1 MGQKLFEQNSRSV
14 ADSLGKALILTVLVQ
29 LLATSTALV
38 LPPIAPRVAA
48 DFGVDAYVV
57 GYQVSL
63 LFTAGAFGSVL
74 SGALIRSWGA
84 LRTEQFGL
92 CMFALGLLGLATAN
106 ISVGVIASLLIGFA
120 YGVQNPASSQILS
133 VVTPPD
139 RRNVVFS
146 IKQAAAP
153 LGVVLVSISL
163 PLLDAVMGWRT
174 AFLLLALLPSAL
186 LVILAGH
193 KMPHTPPQNAVPL
206 LRGLLKEQRLIW
218 RRGDL
223 RVLTIIGFLY
233 SSVQLTLSTFAVLML
248 TADCG
253 WKLIPAAS
261 AAAGV
266 QAFGVLGR
274 VCWGVVAD
282 RLGSGFGV
290 LAIVGLG
297 SGAAL
302 LAMPWMS
309 EFPAYVQ
316 VGVLSFLGFC
326 LNGWNGVAMAE
337 VLRHAAPAD
346 VGSVMGSS
354 LVYVFAGVMVGP
366 ASFALLYEIV
376 GSYGGTFAFA
386 SVVLLIGGSVALLV
400 RPKLKGG
407 G

>member
-1 MGQKLFEQNSRSV
+1 MGQKLFEQNPRSV

-48 DFGVDAYVV
+48 DFGVEAHVV

-63 LFTAGAFGSVL
+63 LFTSGAFGSVL
-74 SGALIRSWGA
+74 AGALIRSLGA
-84 LRTEQFGL
+84 VRTEQFGMG
-92 CMFALGLLGLATAN
+92 MFALGLLGLATAN

-120 YGVQNPASSQILS
+120 YGFQNPASSQILS
-133 VVTPPD
+133 AVTPLN

-153 LGVVLVSISL
+153 LGVVLVSIAL
-163 PLLDAVMGWRT
+163 PLLDAVIGWRV
-174 AFLLLALLPSAL
+174 AFILMALLPCAVL
-186 LVILAGH
+186 AVLAGH
-193 KMPHTPPQNAVPL
+193 KVPHTPPRNEAPL
-206 LRGLLKEQRLIW
+206 LRGLLKEQRLVW

-233 SSVQLTLSTFAVLML
+233 SSVQLTLSTFTVLML

-253 WKLIPAAS
+253 WRLIHAAS

-274 VCWGVVAD
+274 VCWGVSAD

-290 LAIVGLG
+290 LAFVGLG
-297 SGAAL
+297 SAAGL
-302 LAMPWMS
+302 LLLPWLAD
-309 EFPAYVQ
+309 FPAYMQ
-316 VGVLSFLGFC
+316 VGLLCFLGFC

-337 VLRHAAPAD
+337 VLRHAAPAE
-346 VGSVMGSS
+346 VGSVMGST

-376 GSYGGTFAFA
+376 GSYGRTFAFV
-386 SVVLLIGGSVALLV
+386 SVVLLIGGSAALLV
-400 RPKLKGG
+400 RPKRNGA
-407 G
+407 